1 MNQILVT
8 EKIYVTPELRR
19 KKQIYKILFI
29 ISIFSIISLF
39 SLYIYAE
46 YDRNKDESI
55 SDDILSFMIA
65 KNDETT
71 VSLSENALVVK
82 ITQDIV
88 GEIEDTNT
96 NPNTNP
102 NTNTNTNTN
111 TNANTNTN
119 TEQPQKQLQT
129 ATATST
135 YIAPNGKKYESI
147 GIVKIP
153 KLNITY
159 PILSKTT
166 DALMKVSAC
175 KFHGA
180 NPNEVGNLCI
190 IAHNYRKNGVFF
202 SDVPTLVVGDIVEI
216 QDLSQRT
223 IQYEVYDVHT
233 VMPDN
238 VDDTTQKTNGRKEVT
253 LITCTNDGKQRF
265 IVRCKEKL

>member
-8 EKIYVTPELRR
+8 EKIYITPELRR

-55 SDDILSFMIA
+55 SDDILSFMIT
-65 KNDETT
+65 KDDETT
-71 VSLSENALVVK
+71 VSSSENALVVK

-88 GEIEDTNT
+88 GEIE
-96 NPNTNP
+96 
-102 NTNTNTNTN
+102 
-111 TNANTNTN
+111 NTN

-190 IAHNYRKNGVFF
+190 IAHNYRRTGVFF